1 VIETD
6 LAIFEEAH
14 IPVQDVHDRK
24 TDGVIPDHAI
34 VEISEYLTGRKEIYE
49 AICKKFEGI
58 YSSRDLLEQRVD
70 EEGVPL
76 DDHTIWDDA
85 IEWGNAVSNL
95 DRIIRK
101 THAGD
106 FKR

>member
-1 VIETD
+1 MD
-6 LAIFEEAH
+6 LAISEETH
-14 IPVQDVHDRK
+14 IPVQDAHARK
-24 TDGVIPDHAI
+24 TDEVIPDHAI

-58 YSSRDLLEQRVD
+58 YGSRDLLEKRID
-70 EEGVPL
+70 EEGVPP

-95 DRIIRK
+95 DKLNYYNKILWRTQI
-101 THAGD
+101 
-106 FKR
+106 